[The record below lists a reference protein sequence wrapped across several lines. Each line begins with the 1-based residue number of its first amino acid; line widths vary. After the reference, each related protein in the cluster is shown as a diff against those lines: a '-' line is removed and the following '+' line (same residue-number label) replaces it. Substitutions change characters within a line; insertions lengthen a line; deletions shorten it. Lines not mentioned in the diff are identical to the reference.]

1 MRTQTAALRRRV
13 QHRRARVLGLDA
25 AVAAVERASA
35 WAAAA
40 WGVAHQRV
48 PRRLLHLHNVLTECI
63 LQGGKRECLMLPSI
77 GSTQEQRT

>member
-13 QHRRARVLGLDA
+13 QHRRTRNLGLDA

-35 WAAAA
+35 RAATG
-40 WGVAHQRV
+40 WGVAHKRV
-48 PRRLLHLHNVLTECI
+48 PRRLLHLHDVLTERV
-63 LQGGKRECLMLPSI
+63 LRGGKCECLTLPSI